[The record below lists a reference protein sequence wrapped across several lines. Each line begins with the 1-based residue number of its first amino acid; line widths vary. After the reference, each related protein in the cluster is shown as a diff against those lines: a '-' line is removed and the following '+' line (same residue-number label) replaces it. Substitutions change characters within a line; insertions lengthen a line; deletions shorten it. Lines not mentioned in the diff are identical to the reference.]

1 MSEDAPI
8 KVGQTWLA
16 RDRGRLKSSTQI
28 AIVGAKGERVRIER
42 FYTHGRAKSRK
53 EWITISGLRRHYRPH
68 TEQTSLI

>member
-16 RDRGRLKSSTQI
+16 RDGARLKSSPQI
-28 AIVGAKGERVRIER
+28 AIVGARGEEVRIER
-42 FYTHGRAKSRK
+42 FYPHTTRSRK
-53 EWITISGLRRHYRPH
+53 EWITITGLRRRYRPH